1 MKHNIRYRL
10 AAKDFQLIENQRK
23 SLEMLIIIVIK
34 LILPGYLSNF
44 RVNSDGIITLPFQIA
59 YPIEYSTKKIFDFVQ
74 LGIWIRVFP
83 KLKMRNYE
91 PFLRIGSLRK
101 NYNQKLEEVS

>member
-10 AAKDFQLIENQRK
+10 AAKDFLLLENQRK

-44 RVNSDGIITLPFQIA
+44 RVNSDGIITLPFQ
-59 YPIEYSTKKIFDFVQ
+59 
-74 LGIWIRVFP
+74 
-83 KLKMRNYE
+83 
-91 PFLRIGSLRK
+91 
-101 NYNQKLEEVS
+101 